1 MTGRSATRRPYRA
14 HLRVVRDDTESLL
27 AGLNEEM
34 YGREV
39 HPRPAARVWPYKLFA
54 FGVMLTVFG
63 GAGVIAWAIAKFM
76 PR

>member
-1 MTGRSATRRPYRA
+1 MTGRSAKRRPYRA

-39 HPRPAARVWPYKLFA
+39 HPPRPRVWPYKLFA

-63 GAGVIAWAIAKFM
+63 GAGVIAWAISKLM

>member
-1 MTGRSATRRPYRA
+1 MTERSAKRRDYRA

-39 HPRPAARVWPYKLFA
+39 HPPRARVWPYRLFA
-54 FGVMLTVFG
+54 FSVLLTVFG
-63 GAGVIAWAIAKFM
+63 GAGVIAWAIAKLV